1 MRPVSELLEKL
12 NIKPKHI
19 SLYETAF
26 THSSYNA
33 DANTKH
39 HDYERMEFLGDSVIG
54 LVVSEVSYGARPEMT
69 QGPLTKMKSNLVS
82 TTSLADL
89 ARKYDFPNYIRVGNS
104 FSGDISKANHLLED
118 VFEAF
123 FGAIYLDQGFEVA
136 RKLLIDIF
144 INIIKNYNIEDSTDY
159 KSKLQ
164 EEMQAEHRESVTY
177 EVISETGP
185 SHDRHFVVHVVFDGM
200 ELGVGEGSTKKQAE
214 QMAAK
219 AALEKEA
226 GK

>member
-54 LVVSEVSYGARPEMT
+54 LVVSEVSYGARPEMA

-82 TTSLADL
+82 TASLADL

-123 FGAIYLDQGFEVA
+123 FGALYLDQGFEVA

-164 EEMQAEHRESVTY
+164 EEMQAEHRESVSY
-177 EVISETGP
+177 EVISENGP

>member
-1 MRPVSELLEKL
+1 MRPVIELLEKL

-19 SLYETAF
+19 SLYEVAF

-39 HDYERMEFLGDSVIG
+39 HDYERLEYLGDSVIG
-54 LVVSEVSYGARPEMT
+54 LVVSEVSYGARPEMS
-69 QGPLTKMKSNLVS
+69 QGPLTKMKSALVS
-82 TTSLADL
+82 TNSLADL
-89 ARKYDFPNYIRVGNS
+89 ARSFDFPNYIRVGNS
-104 FSGDISKANHLLED
+104 FSGDVSKANHLLED

-123 FGAIYLDQGFEVA
+123 FGALYLDQGFEVA
-136 RKLLIDIF
+136 RRLLIDIF
-144 INIIKNYNIEDSTDY
+144 IGPIKAYNIEDTADY

-164 EEMQAEHRESVTY
+164 EEMQAEHRESVVY

-185 SHDRHFVVHVVFDGM
+185 SHDRHFVVHVMFDGI

-219 AALEKEA
+219 AALKKEA
-226 GK
+226 TK

>member
-1 MRPVSELLEKL
+1 MRPITELLEKL
-12 NIKPKHI
+12 SIKPKHV

-54 LVVSEVSYGARPEMT
+54 MVVSEISYGARPEMT
-69 QGPLTKMKSNLVS
+69 QGPLTKMKSVLVS
-82 TTSLADL
+82 TDNLAAL

-104 FSGDISKANHLLED
+104 FSGDISKAKHLLED

-123 FGAIYLDQGFEVA
+123 IGALYLDQGFDVT

-144 INIIKNYNIEDSTDY
+144 INPIKFYNEEDSTDY

-164 EEMQAEHRESVTY
+164 EEIQAEHRESVVY
-177 EVISETGP
+177 KVVSETGP
-185 SHDRHFVVHVVFDGM
+185 SHDRRFVVAVMFDGM
-200 ELGVGEGSTKKQAE
+200 ELGRGEGTTKKQAE

-219 AALEKEA
+219 LALQKEA
-226 GK
+226 SK

>member
-1 MRPVSELLEKL
+1 MKPILELLQNL
-12 NIKPKHI
+12 GIKPKHI

-26 THSSYNA
+26 THPSYNA

-39 HDYERMEFLGDSVIG
+39 HDYERLEFLGDSVIG
-54 LVVSEVSYGARPEMT
+54 LVVSEISYGARPEMA
-69 QGPLTKMKSNLVS
+69 QGPLTKMKSALVS
-82 TTSLADL
+82 TASLSEL
-89 ARKYDFPNYIRVGNS
+89 ARKYKFHEYVLVGNS
-104 FSGDISKANHLLED
+104 FSGDVSKANHLLED

-123 FGAIYLDQGFEVA
+123 FGALYLDQGFLVA

-144 INIIKNYNIEDSTDY
+144 INTIKNYNIEDTMDY

-177 EVISETGP
+177 ELISESGP
-185 SHDRHFVVHVVFDGM
+185 SHNRRFVVRVVFDGI
-200 ELGVGEGSTKKQAE
+200 ELGIGEGTTKKQAE
-214 QMAAK
+214 QMAAR
-219 AALEKEA
+219 AALNKEA

>member
-1 MRPVSELLEKL
+1 MRPVRELLEKL

-82 TTSLADL
+82 TASLADL

-123 FGAIYLDQGFEVA
+123 FGALYLDQGFEVA

-164 EEMQAEHRESVTY
+164 EEMQAEHRESVNY

>member
-1 MRPVSELLEKL
+1 MRPITELLGKL
-12 NIKPKHI
+12 SIKPKHV

-54 LVVSEVSYGARPEMT
+54 MVVSEISYGARPEMT
-69 QGPLTKMKSNLVS
+69 QGPLTKMKSVLVS
-82 TTSLADL
+82 TDNLAAL

-104 FSGDISKANHLLED
+104 FSGDISKAKHLLED

-123 FGAIYLDQGFEVA
+123 IGALYLDQGFDVT

-144 INIIKNYNIEDSTDY
+144 INPIKSYNEEDSTDY

-164 EEMQAEHRESVTY
+164 EEIQAEHRESVVY
-177 EVISETGP
+177 KVVSETGP
-185 SHDRHFVVHVVFDGM
+185 SHDRRFVVAVMFDGM
-200 ELGVGEGSTKKQAE
+200 ELGRGEGTTKKQAE

-219 AALEKEA
+219 LALQKEA
-226 GK
+226 SK

>member
-1 MRPVSELLEKL
+1 MRPVSELLENL
-12 NIKPKHI
+12 NIKPKHL

-39 HDYERMEFLGDSVIG
+39 HDYERLEFLGDSVIG

-69 QGPLTKMKSNLVS
+69 QGPLTKMKSLLVS
-82 TTSLADL
+82 TTSLAEI
-89 ARKYDFPNYIRVGNS
+89 ARGFNFPQYIRVGNS

-123 FGAIYLDQGFEVA
+123 IGALYLDQGFEVT
-136 RKLLIDIF
+136 RRLLIDIF
-144 INIIKNYNIEDSTDY
+144 IKPIKEYKLEDSIDY

-164 EEMQAEHRESVTY
+164 EEMQAEHRESVVY
-177 EVISETGP
+177 ELIKEDGP
-185 SHDRHFVVHVVFDGM
+185 SHNRYFTVRVMFDGI
-200 ELGVGEGSTKKQAE
+200 ELGVGEGTTKKQAE

-219 AALEKEA
+219 AALNKEA
-226 GK
+226 NK